1 MWKSIEKMV
10 VEEGSGNGSSFPV
23 PSVQEVVRSDAN
35 NVPEIYIK
43 NPEERPK
50 DSEISLLTDHV
61 PVIDFSLLA
70 QGDEDERR
78 KLDFAC
84 QEWGFFQ
91 LINHGAD
98 EALPKLRAAVAEFF
112 DLPLSEKR
120 KYAKPPDYFEGYGQ
134 DRKTED
140 QKRDW
145 NDILWLMV
153 MPPHS
158 RNMKYWPLSVPG
170 FKEAVDEYATEMERV
185 TYEILGNLSLLMG
198 VEREYLKELHGE
210 VRQGMRMNYYPAC
223 PRPDLVLALSPHCDY
238 SSISLV
244 LQDDDITAL
253 QIKHKGMWV
262 PVKPISNAI
271 SVLVSDVMEGW
282 SNGKYKS
289 IEHRTVANTEKSRFS
304 LVSFVLPRDEVLLD
318 PLETMVDDEHP
329 RMYKNG
335 IKYIDYLMYTQP
347 KEVEEDNYTNVDY
360 LKLDST

>member
-1 MWKSIEKMV
+1 MV

-98 EALPKLRAAVAEFF
+98 EALPKLRATVAEFF
-112 DLPLSEKR
+112 DLPLSEKT
-120 KYAKPPDYFEGYGQ
+120 KYAKPPDYSEGYGQ
-134 DRKTED
+134 DRKAED
-140 QKRDW
+140 KKRDW
-145 NDILWLMV
+145 NDFLWLMV
-153 MPPHS
+153 MPPQS

-170 FKEAVDEYATEMERV
+170 FKEAVEEYATEMQRV

-198 VEREYLKELHGE
+198 VERDVLKQLHGE
-210 VRQGMRMNYYPAC
+210 VKQGTRMNYYPAC
-223 PRPDLVLALSPHCDY
+223 ARPDLVFALSAHCDY
-238 SSISLV
+238 TSISFV

-262 PVKPISNAI
+262 PVKPIPNAI
-271 SVLVSDVMEGW
+271 SVLVGDVMESW

-289 IEHRTVANTEKSRFS
+289 LEHRAVANMEKPRNS
-304 LVSFVLPRDEVLLD
+304 VISFVIPSDEAELN
-318 PLETMVDDEHP
+318 PLKTMVDDDHP
-329 RMYKNG
+329 PIYKNG
-335 IKYIDYLMYTQP
+335 VTYIEYLLYTQNKETDEDKYVNIDYLKIQ
-347 KEVEEDNYTNVDY
+347 N
-360 LKLDST
+360 